1 MHVPLHY
8 RKVLRWLLIWNKYCG
23 NIHFYWT
30 PICVNFVIRSQSQ
43 FIVGMSTNRSLKLL
57 LVCVYHFDIH
67 VSALNIICL
76 KKTLNCF
83 ANTYNWFHS
92 MATLVAAQ
100 AAQCRTVHIKR
111 IMFSIKIAS
120 NRNWEKQHSM
130 DWYIFSLSRT
140 TLLTRNWF
148 SFSELSLIVTKV
160 QSCCTLFK

>member
-23 NIHFYWT
+23 NILFYWT
-30 PICVNFVIRSQSQ
+30 PICVNFVVRSQSQ

-100 AAQCRTVHIKR
+100 CRTGSYKKNHVFYQNCFKQKLRKTAFNGLIHF
-111 IMFSIKIAS
+111 FS
-120 NRNWEKQHSM
+120 Q
-130 DWYIFSLSRT
+130 
-140 TLLTRNWF
+140 
-148 SFSELSLIVTKV
+148 
-160 QSCCTLFK
+160 